1 MSVLRLRLPPLHP
14 KELTVKIYGEDV
26 QVRVKDPTTRRP
38 SHLGKQKGHVSTG
51 IFSRAQQ
58 KSLYRALCM
67 IEPEAKLWVTLSYP
81 QDFPTDY
88 DTVRS
93 QVHQLLVELGRLGFK
108 NYVGGYEFQKRGA
121 VHVNIVFTEYIP
133 HLVIKEKWH
142 RIVGTDDPH
151 HFHRGVYLKD
161 VKDKAGHK
169 FKHYIAGY
177 IGKERQ
183 KEAPEGFKNMRR
195 WGFWS
200 TAYRKPTETM
210 SAPVT
215 DEDLDTFL
223 DGLIDYK
230 NEILDKLNKEKGRDY
245 HLSEKGCRIG
255 LSVRDGAALARKLF
269 ESRAKNSCRMRFID
283 FQP

>member
-14 KELTVKIYGEDV
+14 KELTVKIYGGDV
-26 QVRVKDPTTRRP
+26 QVRVKDPATRRP

-58 KSLYRALCM
+58 KSGYRALCM

-81 QDFPTDY
+81 AEFPTDY
-88 DTVRS
+88 NTVRKH
-93 QVHQLLVELGRLGFK
+93 VHQLLVELGRLGFK
-108 NYVGGYEFQKRGA
+108 DYVGGYEFQKRGA
-121 VHVNIVFTEYIP
+121 VHVNIVFTDYIP
-133 HLVIKEKWH
+133 HLIIKEKWH

-151 HFHRGVYLKD
+151 HLHRGVHLVD
-161 VKDKAGHK
+161 VKERAGHK

-195 WGFWS
+195 WFFWS
-200 TAYRKPTETM
+200 KKYTRPTETL

-215 DEDLDTFL
+215 DEDLDSFL

-230 NEILDKLNKEKGRDY
+230 NGVLEKLNKEKGRDY

-255 LSVRDGAALARKLF
+255 LSVREGASVARQLF
-269 ESRAKNSCRMRFID
+269 VKGVKNSCRLRLID
-283 FQP
+283 YEP